1 MTALPFARR
10 VRAAA
15 RVAAVHL
22 LVSALVAAAVAALVL
37 WVWYPAPYDL
47 LSGGRHLFFILI
59 GVDVV
64 CGPLLT
70 WILFNPAKSRR
81 ERWVD
86 VSLVVLIQLAALAY
100 GVHTVYEARPLY
112 LVHERDRFRAI
123 ALPDYGDADVRAALA
138 QLPASLQPHVFQGP
152 IVVGIRDPKDARERQ
167 TVMFESVAGGRDYA
181 QRPEFYVPYDASYQP
196 RVMARARALRGFV
209 AQYPGTEARAAEILA
224 RSGTAL
230 DAAFFLPVLHKQE
243 WIAVLDASAHI
254 LGFLPGD
261 GFAAQAAAPPAAD

>member
-123 ALPDYGDADVRAALA
+123 ALPDYGDADVRLPTSLGEALQA
-138 QLPASLQPHVFQGP
+138 LQGDSTLVDAFGSAFIQYFTRIKQSELSRYELAEDKDDFQ
-152 IVVGIRDPKDARERQ
+152 RREYFSR
-167 TVMFESVAGGRDYA
+167 F
-181 QRPEFYVPYDASYQP
+181 
-196 RVMARARALRGFV
+196 
-209 AQYPGTEARAAEILA
+209 
-224 RSGTAL
+224 
-230 DAAFFLPVLHKQE
+230 
-243 WIAVLDASAHI
+243 
-254 LGFLPGD
+254 
-261 GFAAQAAAPPAAD
+261 